1 MDLDYN
7 MNSENNE
14 RKLQNSFYCT
24 TRMLRDVCVQDDKA
38 VYKTLAVGNVF
49 VVARIKE
56 IIETSLRYEYVIE
69 DMTGG
74 FRVFTYKK
82 ISGAKDGTNG
92 NGIKALTYAQIS
104 GSFRKIGDD
113 SSFITSSIIPVSSR
127 TQVNHFYSLVIL
139 SNLKNFPDSRQSS
152 KSDQVLKALSKLPF
166 KAQGYTSSEI
176 YPKLEARLSTSELDT
191 ILINLTS
198 NNKLANGV
206 DWNHYKLKP

>member
-1 MDLDYN
+1 
-7 MNSENNE
+7 MNGDSNE
-14 RKLQNSFYCT
+14 RKIQNSFYCT
-24 TRMLRDVCVQDDKA
+24 TRMLRDVCVMDDKA
-38 VYKTLAVGNVF
+38 VYKSLVVGNVF
-49 VVARIKE
+49 VVARVKDIV
-56 IIETSLRYEYVIE
+56 ETSLRYEYVIE
-69 DMTGG
+69 DMSGT

-82 ISGAKDGTNG
+82 ISAAKDGSIG
-92 NGIKALTYAQIS
+92 NGIKALAYAQIS

-139 SNLKNFPDSRQSS
+139 SNLKNFPDTRQSS

-166 KAQGYTSSEI
+166 KSHGYTSSEI
-176 YPKLEARLSTSELDT
+176 LAKLEVRLSASELDT

-198 NNKLANGV
+198 SNKLANGV